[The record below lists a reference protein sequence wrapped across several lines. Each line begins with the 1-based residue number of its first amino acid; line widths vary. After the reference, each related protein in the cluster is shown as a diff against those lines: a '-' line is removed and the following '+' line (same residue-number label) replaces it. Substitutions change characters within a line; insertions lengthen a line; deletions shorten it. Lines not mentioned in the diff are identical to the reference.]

1 MLELR
6 VDYNRAWVQIRQALE
21 SAEIT
26 IVESDRDQSFYNV
39 LFAGIIE
46 EEDEPGFIG
55 RLFGAGSDDLA
66 EAKGFSVRLMEID
79 DVINVVTESIESSE
93 DSGQL
98 TQELLQVIDEN
109 LS

>member
-1 MLELR
+1 

-46 EEDEPGFIG
+46 EEDEPGFIS
-55 RLFGAGSDDLA
+55 RWFGAGNDDLA
-66 EAKGFSVRLMEID
+66 EAKGFNVRLMEID

-93 DSGQL
+93 DSSQL
-98 TQELLQVIDEN
+98 TQQLLQVIDEN